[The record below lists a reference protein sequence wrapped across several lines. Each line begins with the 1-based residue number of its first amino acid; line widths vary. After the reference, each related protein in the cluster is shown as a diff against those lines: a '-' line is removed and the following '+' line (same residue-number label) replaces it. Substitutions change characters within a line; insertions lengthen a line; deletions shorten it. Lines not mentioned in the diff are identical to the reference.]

1 MKVGVFGLFGAGNFG
16 NDASLEVMLSFLRS
30 TRPDVELVSI
40 NCHPEIVARNFAVAA
55 LPMRPPV
62 PAGRYFRLV
71 DRMLLRLPR
80 ALHMWICAV
89 RQVSSC
95 NALIIPGTG
104 ILDDFGVRPQGIPLS
119 LLLWC
124 LAARCCGTKVAFV
137 SVGAGPV
144 HNRATRWLM
153 KSAARMASYRSY
165 RDQVSRSFMQSIGVK
180 VQNDPVLPDIVFSL
194 SVSEQSV
201 RPHCGDGKLTVG
213 IGVMAYYGW
222 QETNSRAQEI
232 YTTYIGKI
240 TKFAVWL
247 LDRGHRV
254 RVVIGQDADW
264 IAVCDL
270 LEAIAALRP
279 GLPDGSI
286 AADAA
291 SSVHDVATQLAETDI
306 VVATRYHNVVCALM
320 LGKPT
325 ISIGYAKKNDALL
338 ADMHLQDYCQYI
350 ESLDVDLL
358 VDQFSRL
365 VSDRARHEAEI
376 RSANIAFRERLR
388 AQDALLASRILS

>member
-1 MKVGVFGLFGAGNFG
+1 
-16 NDASLEVMLSFLRS
+16 MLNFLRS
-30 TRPDVELVSI
+30 MRPDVEFVSI
-40 NCHPEIVARNFAVAA
+40 NCHPEIVARNFAVAT
-55 LPMRPPV
+55 LPMRPPA
-62 PAGRYFRLV
+62 PSGRYFRLV

-80 ALHMWICAV
+80 ALHLWICTV
-89 RQVSSC
+89 RQVRRC
-95 NALIIPGTG
+95 NALVIPGTG
-104 ILDDFGVRPQGIPLS
+104 MLDDFGVGPQGIPLS
-119 LLLWC
+119 LFLWC

-137 SVGAGPV
+137 SVGAGPI

-153 KSAARMASYRSY
+153 KSAARLASYRSY
-165 RDQVSRSFMQSIGVK
+165 RDQVSRSFMLSIGVK
-180 VQNDPVLPDIVFSL
+180 AQNDPVLPDIVFNL
-194 SVSEQSV
+194 SVREQSV
-201 RPHCGDGKLTVG
+201 RPHGGDERLTVG
-213 IGVMAYYGW
+213 IGVMAWYGW
-222 QETNSRAQEI
+222 HGNAQEI

-254 RVVIGQDADW
+254 RLVIGQDTDW
-264 IAVCDL
+264 TAVCEL

-279 GLPDGSI
+279 GLPDGSV
-286 AADAA
+286 AADTA
-291 SSVHDVATQLAETDI
+291 SSVHDVMTQLAETDI

-350 ESLDVDLL
+350 ESLDVNLL
-358 VDQFSRL
+358 VNQFSRL
-365 VSDRARHEAEI
+365 VSDRAQHETEI
-376 RSANIAFRERLR
+376 RLANIAFRERLR

>member
-1 MKVGVFGLFGAGNFG
+1 MKVGVFGVFGAGNFG
-16 NDASLEVMLSFLRS
+16 NDASLEVMLNFLRS
-30 TRPDVELVSI
+30 MRPDAEFVSI
-40 NCHPEIVARNFAVAA
+40 NCHPEIVARNFAIAT
-55 LPMRPPV
+55 LPMRPPA

-80 ALHMWICAV
+80 ALHIWIWTV
-89 RQVSSC
+89 RQVSRC
-95 NALIIPGTG
+95 NALIFPGTG

-119 LLLWC
+119 LFLWC
-124 LAARCCGTKVAFV
+124 VAARCCGTKVAFV
-137 SVGAGPV
+137 SVGAGPI

-165 RDQVSRSFMQSIGVK
+165 RDQVSRSFMLSIGVK
-180 VQNDPVLPDIVFSL
+180 AQNDPVLPDIVFNL
-194 SVSEQSV
+194 SVKEQSV
-201 RPHCGDGKLTVG
+201 RPHDGDELLTVG
-213 IGVMAYYGW
+213 IGVMAYNGW
-222 QETNSRAQEI
+222 HGNSAQEI

-254 RVVIGQDADW
+254 RVVIGDGSDW
-264 IAVCDL
+264 TAVCDL

-286 AADAA
+286 AADTA
-291 SSVHDVATQLAETDI
+291 SSVHDVETQLAETDI
-306 VVATRYHNVVCALM
+306 VVATRFHNVVCALM

-350 ESLDVDLL
+350 ESLDVNLL
-358 VDQFSRL
+358 VNQFSRL

-388 AQDALLASRILS
+388 AQDALLALRILS